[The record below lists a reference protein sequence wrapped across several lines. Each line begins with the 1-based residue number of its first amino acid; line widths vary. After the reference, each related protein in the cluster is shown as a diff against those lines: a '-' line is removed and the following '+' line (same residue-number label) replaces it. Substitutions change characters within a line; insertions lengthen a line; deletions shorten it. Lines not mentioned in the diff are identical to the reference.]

1 MGACFSCQV
10 KEISPISSP
19 VVATRVIFPD
29 GSLQEY
35 RVHDHP
41 KTISMVGLNDNMFL
55 CNADD
60 IQFGGCFVGVDSNQ
74 FLQLGQIYFA
84 LPKTLLNRPISSDDM
99 AKLANRAI
107 SALANSDVVVTMEL
121 FEEKTSKKNNSFA
134 SKLTVIPE

>member
-1 MGACFSCQV
+1 MGACISCQV
-10 KEISPISSP
+10 KEISPTWSP

-35 RVHDHP
+35 SVHDHP

-60 IQFGGCFVGVDSNQ
+60 LQFGGCFVGVGSNQ

-84 LPKTLLNRPISSDDM
+84 LPKTLLNRPIASDDM
-99 AKLANRAI
+99 AKLTNRAI
-107 SALANSDVVVTMEL
+107 SAFAKSGIVVTMEL
-121 FEEKTSKKNNSFA
+121 FEEKTNSFA